1 MNIPKQNNSDM
12 LDSGWWDL
20 LPKHYIKWIR
30 LGRFDRP
37 VGFWLLL
44 LPGWWVLPLTNLDFI
59 NCIKLMFIF
68 LIGSIVMRAAGC
80 TINDMWDK
88 DIDKKI
94 SRTKKRPLAS
104 GEISLFSALTFTAI
118 LLFVGSSLLLYFSN
132 LLTLLITTFGFIFYS
147 LIYTIYL
154 KWATPQN
161 IVIGGLSGALPPL
174 IGWTAVNNDIS
185 LLPLTLVLVIFLW
198 TPPHFWPLAIDRLE
212 EYKKEGVPMMPIAK
226 GVSRTK
232 KEMVVYAILLLAA
245 SLAPFFY
252 GLTGYFYLIST
263 TTLNLYFIYL
273 CIAYL
278 NDRENEL
285 SMKIFNFSVKYMFLF
300 FLATYIDFLI
310 SLYV

>member
-1 MNIPKQNNSDM
+1 MNLASYINLCKPKIVLLLTITALVGM
-12 LDSGWWDL
+12 LLSINFYSNILDGLASL
-20 LPKHYIKWIR
+20 LGFALLAGASAALNQI
-30 LGRFDRP
+30 FDRE
-37 VGFWLLL
+37 
-44 LPGWWVLPLTNLDFI
+44 T
-59 NCIKLMFIF
+59 
-68 LIGSIVMRAAGC
+68 
-80 TINDMWDK
+80 DK
-88 DIDKKI
+88 NMN
-94 SRTKKRPLAS
+94 RTKKRPLAS

>member
-1 MNIPKQNNSDM
+1 MNLASYINLCKPKIVLLLTITALVGMLLSINFYNNI
-12 LDSGWWDL
+12 LDGLASL
-20 LPKHYIKWIR
+20 LGFALLAGASAALNQI
-30 LGRFDRP
+30 FDRE
-37 VGFWLLL
+37 
-44 LPGWWVLPLTNLDFI
+44 T
-59 NCIKLMFIF
+59 
-68 LIGSIVMRAAGC
+68 
-80 TINDMWDK
+80 DK
-88 DIDKKI
+88 NMN
-94 SRTKKRPLAS
+94 RTKKRPLAS

-154 KWATPQN
+154 KWSTPQN

-198 TPPHFWPLAIDRLE
+198 TPPHFWPLAIDRLD

-263 TTLNLYFIYL
+263 TALNLYFIYL

>member
-1 MNIPKQNNSDM
+1 MNLASYINLCKPKIVLLLTVTALVGM
-12 LDSGWWDL
+12 LLSINFYSNILDGLASL
-20 LPKHYIKWIR
+20 LGFALLAGASAALNQI
-30 LGRFDRP
+30 FDRE
-37 VGFWLLL
+37 
-44 LPGWWVLPLTNLDFI
+44 T
-59 NCIKLMFIF
+59 
-68 LIGSIVMRAAGC
+68 
-80 TINDMWDK
+80 DK
-88 DIDKKI
+88 NMN
-94 SRTKKRPLAS
+94 RTKKRPLAS

>member
-1 MNIPKQNNSDM
+1 MN
-12 LDSGWWDL
+12 
-20 LPKHYIKWIR
+20 
-30 LGRFDRP
+30 
-37 VGFWLLL
+37 
-44 LPGWWVLPLTNLDFI
+44 
-59 NCIKLMFIF
+59 
-68 LIGSIVMRAAGC
+68 
-80 TINDMWDK
+80 
-88 DIDKKI
+88 
-94 SRTKKRPLAS
+94 RTKTRPLAS

-118 LLFVGSSLLLYFSN
+118 LLFAGSSLLLYFSN

-154 KWATPQN
+154 KWTTPQN

-198 TPPHFWPLAIDRLE
+198 TPPHFWPLAIDRMD

-232 KEMVVYAILLLAA
+232 KEMIVYSILLLAA
-245 SLAPFFY
+245 SLAPFIY
-252 GLTGYFYLIST
+252 GLTGYFYLVST
-263 TTLNLYFIYL
+263 TLLNLYFIYL

-278 NDRENEL
+278 NDRENQL

-300 FLATYIDFLI
+300 FLTTYIDFLI
-310 SLYV
+310 LLYA

>member
-1 MNIPKQNNSDM
+1 MNLARYINLCKPKIVLLLTITALVGM
-12 LDSGWWDL
+12 LLSINFYSNILDGLASL
-20 LPKHYIKWIR
+20 LGFALLAGASAALNQI
-30 LGRFDRP
+30 FDRE
-37 VGFWLLL
+37 
-44 LPGWWVLPLTNLDFI
+44 T
-59 NCIKLMFIF
+59 
-68 LIGSIVMRAAGC
+68 
-80 TINDMWDK
+80 DK
-88 DIDKKI
+88 NMN
-94 SRTKKRPLAS
+94 RTKTRPLAS

-154 KWATPQN
+154 KWSTPQN

-198 TPPHFWPLAIDRLE
+198 TPPHFWPLAIDRLD

-263 TTLNLYFIYL
+263 TSLNLYFIYL